1 MKKTQNIWFVGFDA
15 VPKAFSANYSFVY
28 IMATFVGK
36 RVTIIGKVKNSRT
49 YIKLEDVLIQA
60 RGTGGYVLIP
70 SKYKGKDMKFYIYE
84 SKYTVAEIKNMLE
97 KP

>member
-15 VPKAFSANYSFVY
+15 IPKAFSANYSFVY

-36 RVTIIGKVKNSRT
+36 HVTIVGKVKNSRS
-49 YIKLEDVLIQA
+49 YLRLDNVLIPQ
-60 RGTGGYVLIP
+60 RGTGGYVLID
-70 SKYKGKDMKFYIYE
+70 SKWLGKDMRFYIYE
-84 SKYTVAEIKNMLE
+84 SKYSTAEIKKMLE